1 MFTVLIESDLYVQKS
16 NSHTDFID
24 EGAFKKKEITWQK
37 WPQLENT
44 YLKG

>member
-37 WPQLENT
+37 
-44 YLKG
+44 